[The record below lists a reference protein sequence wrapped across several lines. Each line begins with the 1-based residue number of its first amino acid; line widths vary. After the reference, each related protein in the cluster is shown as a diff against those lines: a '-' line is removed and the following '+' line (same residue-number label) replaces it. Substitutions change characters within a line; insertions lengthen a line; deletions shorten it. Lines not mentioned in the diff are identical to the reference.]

1 MKKNFFYTAVITQ
14 EHVTSGFRQHLKN
27 TEDFNSENREEV
39 IENLKQ
45 FFDKYTMDKPIKIRV
60 LKVVED
66 FEVDIEELYKDFE
79 NVSIE
84 GTNLK
89 IWKLKQ

>member
-14 EHVTSGFRQHLKN
+14 EHITPGLRQHLRN
-27 TEDFNSENREEV
+27 TEDFNSKNKEEV
-39 IENLKQ
+39 IEDLKQ
-45 FFDKYTMDKPIKIRV
+45 FFDKYTMDKPIRIRV

-66 FEVDIEELYKDFE
+66 FEVDVEEIYKDFE
-79 NVSIE
+79 NISIE
-84 GTNLK
+84 GTSWK

>member
-1 MKKNFFYTAVITQ
+1 MKKDFFYTAIITQ
-14 EHVTSGFRQHLKN
+14 EHITPVLRQHLKY
-27 TEDFNSENREEV
+27 TENFNSENKEEV
-39 IENLKQ
+39 IEDLKQ
-45 FFDKYTMDKPIKIRV
+45 FFDKYTMDKPIRIRV

-66 FEVDIEELYKDFE
+66 FEVDVEEIYKDFE

-84 GTNLK
+84 GTSWK